1 MRHSKLSLRLIA
13 SLALFGLIASL
24 LHAHTESHTDSE
36 QNLERGSSHD
46 FVSATGTPS
55 PSVSRDD
62 AHHEHSSRHA
72 IDLEVCLA
80 CRSHHEDEQLAASG
94 VAQIIFTI
102 ATTSECTRQDPCIS
116 HLQTNTTGPRA
127 PPASIG

>member
-1 MRHSKLSLRLIA
+1 MRHSKLSLRFIA

-24 LHAHTESHTDSE
+24 LHAHTESDTDSE
-36 QNLERGSSHD
+36 QNLGRASSHG
-46 FVSATGTPS
+46 FVSATGTSS

-80 CRSHHEDEQLAASG
+80 CRSHHEDEDLAASG
-94 VAQIIFTI
+94 LAHVVFTI
-102 ATTSECTRQDPCIS
+102 ATTNDYFFEDPCVNEPR
-116 HLQTNTTGPRA
+116 TNTTSPRA
-127 PPASIG
+127 PPLSAG